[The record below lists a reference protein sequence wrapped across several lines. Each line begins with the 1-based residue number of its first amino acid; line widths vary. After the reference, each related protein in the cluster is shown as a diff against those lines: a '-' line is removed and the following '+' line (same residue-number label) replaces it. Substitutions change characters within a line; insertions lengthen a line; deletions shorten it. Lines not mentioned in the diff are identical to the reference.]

1 MGGKVN
7 SIGSFFCSSYSR
19 ITLVCN
25 GQETSRLLLEDM
37 DRATEGGHGQK
48 RELNFVVASI
58 FITNS
63 WSNYIFCMA
72 TTRRDAMVVDGEELM
87 RQQCSASVTASR
99 NLSSAP
105 AKIKTHHVRRRRRR
119 RQIKKSLII
128 MIRPSQSV
136 GRGDMVPLFVDGW
149 MPHDLQN
156 NVITHNFTFYFV
168 WCAIDAIPYTI
179 HNFFFIFFLRSEQV
193 AQPRRR

>member
-1 MGGKVN
+1 MCAPNGKRFQFAVYSTLPSSGPLDERASLSSECSFSHDYRLSSLIQKGMGNGRKSKLHWEDTN
-7 SIGSFFCSSYSR
+7 AQFFFCSSYSR

-37 DRATEGGHGQK
+37 DRATEEGHGQK

-87 RQQCSASVTASR
+87 RQRQKVQCALELVLSCSAV
-99 NLSSAP
+99 
-105 AKIKTHHVRRRRRR
+105 
-119 RQIKKSLII
+119 
-128 MIRPSQSV
+128 
-136 GRGDMVPLFVDGW
+136 
-149 MPHDLQN
+149 
-156 NVITHNFTFYFV
+156 
-168 WCAIDAIPYTI
+168 
-179 HNFFFIFFLRSEQV
+179 LR
-193 AQPRRR
+193 

>member
-1 MGGKVN
+1 MR
-7 SIGSFFCSSYSR
+7 SFFCSSYSR

-136 GRGDMVPLFVDGW
+136 GRELKRGNERDMVPLFVDGW

-156 NVITHNFTFYFV
+156 NVI
-168 WCAIDAIPYTI
+168 ILL
-179 HNFFFIFFLRSEQV
+179 FISCGVQSMQSHIQSTTSSSSFS
-193 AQPRRR
+193 